1 MRASRWLALVARAY
15 SVGRPEVRVCPCV
28 YLLFACACVV
38 GACSAGK
45 SQLRSFQR
53 YRGLWGS
60 GVVLRC
66 RKHGSLTLPTRDGDA
81 RTFLEIIEQQM

>member
-1 MRASRWLALVARAY
+1 MRASRWLALVARAF

-53 YRGLWGS
+53 YRGLYTVGFRGLS
-60 GVVLRC
+60 GT
-66 RKHGSLTLPTRDGDA
+66 GFFWSLTL
-81 RTFLEIIEQQM
+81 L